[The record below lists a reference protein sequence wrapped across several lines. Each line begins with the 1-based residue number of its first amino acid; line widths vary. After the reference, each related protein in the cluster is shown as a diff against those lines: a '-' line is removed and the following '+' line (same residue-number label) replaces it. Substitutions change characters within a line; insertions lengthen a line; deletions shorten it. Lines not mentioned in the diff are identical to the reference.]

1 MKILTKEEE
10 DAHYSAVLR
19 GGLAGG
25 AVGIGLGVAGVLA
38 ASRRWTAFRNLT
50 LPFRTFLVTSTSTFG
65 AIVAAERASIAFGKA
80 RDPMAGYV
88 DESRRAL
95 EAARRAEPER
105 ARALDWAR
113 ENRYTIVVASWA
125 AAVAVALALVG
136 RNRYLTTSQ
145 KVVQARVYAQ
155 GLTLAVLLATGLLEA
170 GDAKAGK
177 GRWETV
183 MVLDPEDPEHK
194 HLIEKR
200 IHREEYEGQDLWKGT
215 FYSARAAGTQINYLH
230 RHGGRR
236 GAPVSQ
242 DEEGAR
248 EQRSSRPA
256 VTRASDARDE

>member
-1 MKILTKEEE
+1 MKVSTKEEE
-10 DAHYSAVLR
+10 AAHYNTVLR
-19 GGLAGG
+19 GGLVGG
-25 AVGIGLGVAGVLA
+25 AAGLGLGVVGVLA
-38 ASRRWTAFRNLT
+38 GSRRWAAFRNLT

-65 AIVAAERASIAFGKA
+65 AIVVAERASIAFTKA
-80 RDPMAGYV
+80 RDPMSSYK

-105 ARALDWAR
+105 VRALDWAR
-113 ENRYTIVVASWA
+113 DNRYTIVATSWV

-136 RNRYLTTSQ
+136 RNKFLTTSQ

-155 GLTLAVLLATGLLEA
+155 GLTLAVLLVTGLLEA

-200 IHREEYEGQDLWKGT
+200 IHREEYEGQDLWKGEWPPPAWSGEVYT
-215 FYSARAAGTQINYLH
+215 DPDAQIWLPPRSAG
-230 RHGGRR
+230 
-236 GAPVSQ
+236 
-242 DEEGAR
+242 
-248 EQRSSRPA
+248 
-256 VTRASDARDE
+256 